1 MYKGAVF
8 FDFDGTLTDETV
20 GINTP
25 TPKTILAL
33 ERLRANGYATFLTTG
48 RMKALTTLVSG
59 KFTGLVTS
67 NGAYSEVD
75 GKTISNLYIDKEI
88 LSKAVAY
95 MEKENICYALQRQ
108 TVAYTNG
115 LKTEHF
121 LHMLDNF
128 NLARTLFR
136 PIEADTELIANQL
149 IISYES
155 DEAHEKMCEAFKNQL
170 SIKRHRFCLSSDI
183 NDVNVSKAN
192 GVKAVLEYLNIP
204 PENAYAFGDGE
215 NDYTMLESV
224 CHGVAMGVH
233 TPVLKN
239 VAEFVTK
246 SVKEDGIYYA
256 LSEHYKLI

>member
-95 MEKENICYALQRQ
+95 MEKENICY
-108 TVAYTNG
+108 Y
-115 LKTEHF
+115 HCC
-121 LHMLDNF
+121 
-128 NLARTLFR
+128 
-136 PIEADTELIANQL
+136 
-149 IISYES
+149 S
-155 DEAHEKMCEAFKNQL
+155 D
-170 SIKRHRFCLSSDI
+170 SGSGGFC
-183 NDVNVSKAN
+183 
-192 GVKAVLEYLNIP
+192 YP
-204 PENAYAFGDGE
+204 DGE
-215 NDYTMLESV
+215 RYFRCSGSDNGRNDKGHRSPGGGTGRTFQTERL
-224 CHGVAMGVH
+224 
-233 TPVLKN
+233 
-239 VAEFVTK
+239 
-246 SVKEDGIYYA
+246 
-256 LSEHYKLI
+256 

>member
-128 NLARTLFR
+128 TLARTLFK
-136 PIEADTELIANQL
+136 PIEADT
-149 IISYES
+149 
-155 DEAHEKMCEAFKNQL
+155 
-170 SIKRHRFCLSSDI
+170 
-183 NDVNVSKAN
+183 
-192 GVKAVLEYLNIP
+192 
-204 PENAYAFGDGE
+204 
-215 NDYTMLESV
+215 
-224 CHGVAMGVH
+224 
-233 TPVLKN
+233 
-239 VAEFVTK
+239 
-246 SVKEDGIYYA
+246 
-256 LSEHYKLI
+256 